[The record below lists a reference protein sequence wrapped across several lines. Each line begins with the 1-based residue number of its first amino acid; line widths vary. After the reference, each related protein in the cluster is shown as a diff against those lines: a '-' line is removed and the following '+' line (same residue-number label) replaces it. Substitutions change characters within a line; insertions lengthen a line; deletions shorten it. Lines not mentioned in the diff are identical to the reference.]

1 MPHTISFSNQKGGTA
16 KTTSVINL
24 AGTLAEMGKKILVV
38 DVDPQGSLSIGFS
51 VRIPIEEPTT
61 YEVMVDGLPLQRIIQ
76 PVREN
81 IDLAPTNINLSV
93 AELQLVGKIR
103 REDKLKNAIASVK
116 DNYDFVLIDC
126 PPSLGLLTINA
137 LAAADK
143 VLIPMSCD
151 YYSMIGVRLLLD
163 TIRRIQSE
171 LNPQLKILGVL
182 PTRFDARTA
191 HAREVLDETRE
202 TLGQHIKVFETVIR
216 ETVRIKEAPIEGKT
230 ITEYMSNHPGAQDY
244 RDLAKEVINE
254 C

>member
-61 YEVMVDGLPLQRIIQ
+61 YEVMVDGLPLQSIIQ